1 MSLVGL
7 SGAVGALDDIHVL
20 EAGLLIQGPQA
31 SLTMLEWGAE
41 VIKVELPGFGDQ
53 GRWLPISREDRR
65 SAFFAAY
72 NRGKRSVTVDLRV
85 PRGRGVFLRLVEHA
99 DVVISNFKPGTMDSW
114 GLGYAE
120 AAKRNERIIYAMGS
134 SFGPEGPDAGR
145 EGADL
150 SGQAA
155 GGLISTT
162 GGNGKDPSPVGAT
175 IADHIAG
182 QNLLAG
188 ILAALYARE
197 RTGRGQLVETSLL
210 GGQIWAQAGEYTRYL
225 LSGQPSGPSNR
236 SHPMIPGIYGIF
248 PTLDGWLAIVG
259 AAGPARDVFYRTIG
273 RPDLIDRFPHLMYFE
288 DDKAALWPILD
299 QVFATKSTAEWCALL
314 GAAGV
319 RFAPVRDHAAVAAD
333 PGVMDNGYITSAV
346 DPDSP
351 GSEVRVVRA
360 PVRFSEPAPAVRT
373 RVPELGQH
381 TEEVLLEIGYSWD
394 DIASLSSDGAI

>member
-1 MSLVGL
+1 M
-7 SGAVGALDDIHVL
+7 GALDGVRVL

-72 NRGKRSVTVDLRV
+72 NRGKRSITVDLRV
-85 PRGRGVFLRLVEHA
+85 PRGRDVFLHLVEQA
-99 DVVISNFKPGTMDSW
+99 DVVISNFKPGTLDSW

-120 AAKRNERIIYAMGS
+120 AARRNERIIYAMGS
-134 SFGPEGPDAGR
+134 SFGPEGPDAAR

-162 GGNGKDPSPVGAT
+162 GGNGSDPSPVGAT
-175 IADHIAG
+175 VADHISG

-259 AAGPARDVFYRTIG
+259 TAGPARDVFYRTIG

-333 PGVMDNGYITSAV
+333 PGVMDNGYITSAE

-360 PVRFSEPAPAVRT
+360 PVRFSDPVPAVRT
-373 RVPELGQH
+373 HVPELGQH

-394 DIASLSSDGAI
+394 DISSLSSDGAI